1 MKHLDSKIAPIGLAF
16 QSRWQTIAWLGVVA
30 IIILTLMPKPPS
42 VPGFLGWDKGQHVI
56 AYACLMWWFR
66 QAFARRNRW
75 VILLITLGVMLEF
88 IQGWTDYRYFE
99 YGDMVANI
107 LGVSCGVILATTRL
121 GRTVAWLDRLFNR
134 NRRLRN

>member
-1 MKHLDSKIAPIGLAF
+1 MTQSDNKTVSPKLAF
-16 QSRWQTIAWLGVVA
+16 QSLWQTIGWFGVVA

-42 VPGFLGWDKGQHVI
+42 VPGFMSWDKGQHVI
-56 AYACLMWWFR
+56 AYACLVWWFR
-66 QAFARRNRW
+66 QAFAPRNRW
-75 VILLITLGVMLEF
+75 VLFLALLGVMLEF

-121 GRTVAWLDRLFNR
+121 GRTVAWLDRLFNC